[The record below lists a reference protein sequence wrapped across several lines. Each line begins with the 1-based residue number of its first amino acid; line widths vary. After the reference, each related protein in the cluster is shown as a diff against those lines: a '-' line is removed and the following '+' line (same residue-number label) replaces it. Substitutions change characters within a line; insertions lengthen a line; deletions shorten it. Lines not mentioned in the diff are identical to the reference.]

1 MSKILLIY
9 HKEEVLDYFKTVIS
23 AQFEEDILLASTIN
37 EGLTHLGNP
46 KNDVGLILID
56 FQVPNSEKAIKSI
69 LSREKALPTIITADA
84 EVMDDAKKVFKSQ
97 TLLDYFC
104 TYESTEI
111 LWKKISRMIG
121 LSQRGQKE
129 KQYCRVNLNFFYSTK
144 EVFCDVY
151 LQINGDKYV
160 KVFNRYDTVDF
171 MDLKKYD
178 KRNIKYLYVRERDFS
193 LITKKLVESLRPLH
207 GTEGGALELVQND
220 NLNMVFSIQ
229 LQETVSET
237 IQKIGLNPEAVEM
250 TSIAVNSTMS
260 LVEKDKGI
268 YEVLQRS
275 IKGENYASEH
285 SFLLSYV
292 ACAILKETEL
302 YDDEN
307 TMILT
312 LAAFFHD
319 VTVKEPETAKIQSVH
334 EYRYKQLGLVEQ
346 QSYVKHP
353 REARSLVEQIEG
365 VPEEVFTVIENHHER
380 YDGSGFPQGLDFR
393 RLSPLSS
400 IFNVAH
406 EICLYIY
413 DSGQD
418 PENIKSII
426 RSMLKDYTEGN
437 YHIATEAALMAF
449 SRNVPQVEGSPNTQK
464 EVKKVS

>member
-1 MSKILLIY
+1 MSKILLVY
-9 HKEEVLDYFKTVIS
+9 HKEELLDYFKTVIA
-23 AQFEEDILLASTIN
+23 AQFTEEVLTANTIN
-37 EGLTHLGNP
+37 EALTHLNNP
-46 KNDVGLILID
+46 ENNIGIIIVDYK
-56 FQVPNSEKAIKSI
+56 VPNSEKAIRSI
-69 LSREKALPTIITADA
+69 LSREKALPTIVTADA
-84 EVMDDAKKVFKSQ
+84 EVMDEAKKTFKSQ

-104 TYESTEI
+104 TYESTEL
-111 LWKKISRMIG
+111 LWKKVSRMIG
-121 LSQRGQKE
+121 LSKRGKKE

-151 LQINGDKYV
+151 LQINGDKYI

-178 KRNIKYLYVRERDFS
+178 KRNIKYFYVRERDFS
-193 LITKKLVESLRPLH
+193 LITKKLVESLRPLN
-207 GTEGGALELVQND
+207 GDNNALELVQND

-250 TSIAVNSTMS
+250 TSIAVNQTMS

-275 IKGENYASEH
+275 IRGENYSSEH

-292 ACAILKETEL
+292 ASAILKETEL
-302 YDDEN
+302 HNDDN

-319 VTVKEPETAKIQSVH
+319 VTVEDPEMAKIQSAN
-334 EYRYKQLGLVEQ
+334 EYRYKQLGIVEQ
-346 QSYVKHP
+346 TNYIKHP
-353 REARSLVEQIEG
+353 SEARALVEQIEG

-380 YDGSGFPQGLDFR
+380 YDGNGFPQGLDYR
-393 RLSPLSS
+393 RLSPLCS

-418 PENIKSII
+418 PENIQGII

-437 YHIATEAALMAF
+437 YRVATEAALAAF
-449 SRNVPQVEGSPNTQK
+449 SRNVPQVEGPQGQE